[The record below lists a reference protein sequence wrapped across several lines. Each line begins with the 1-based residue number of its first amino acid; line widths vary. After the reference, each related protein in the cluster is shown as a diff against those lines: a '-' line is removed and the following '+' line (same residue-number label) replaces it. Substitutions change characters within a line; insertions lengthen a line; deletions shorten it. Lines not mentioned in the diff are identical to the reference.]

1 MKSVLRS
8 ALALALSVFCA
19 AGVAYRFFPE
29 RFGGFFADCLGLP
42 VVAGV
47 EYSPGGDDPEAEP
60 PDLTQ
65 EEEMRG
71 VWIASVYNI
80 DFPKMIGDAEAQKK
94 ELIDILDTTAAAGLN
109 TVFFQVRP
117 QGDALYKSEI
127 FPWSSYLTG
136 TAGQDP
142 GYDPLAFLIQEADK
156 RGIRVHAWINPYRL
170 TMGSA
175 ASPQNTNASLARR

>member
-8 ALALALSVFCA
+8 ALALALAVFCA

-94 ELIDILDTTAAAGLN
+94 ELIDILDTTAAAEHS
-109 TVFFQVRP
+109 FFS
-117 QGDALYKSEI
+117 GA
-127 FPWSSYLTG
+127 
-136 TAGQDP
+136 AP
-142 GYDPLAFLIQEADK
+142 G
-156 RGIRVHAWINPYRL
+156 
-170 TMGSA
+170 
-175 ASPQNTNASLARR
+175 RRFI